1 MTVKELMER
10 VPTINEGYAIA
21 YINDA
26 VKELS
31 TMSDDNI
38 SFTTAT
44 ITKDIRF
51 YDPPATM
58 LKLKSV
64 YILDT
69 SVDPNQYR
77 KIPRTHDI
85 STQDDD

>member
-10 VPTINEGYAIA
+10 VPTINEGYALA

-31 TMSDDNI
+31 TMIDDNI
-38 SFTTAT
+38 SFDTSN
-44 ITKDIRF
+44 IVKNQRF
-51 YDPPATM
+51 YTLPTEM
-58 LKLKSV
+58 LKLKNV

-69 SVDPNQYR
+69 DVDPNEYV

-85 STQDDD
+85 STQDDA

>member
-10 VPTINEGYAIA
+10 VPTINEGYSIA

-31 TMSDDNI
+31 TMIDDNI
-38 SFTTAT
+38 TFDTANVE
-44 ITKDIRF
+44 KDQRF
-51 YDPPATM
+51 YTLPASL
-58 LKLKSV
+58 LKLKYI
-64 YILDT
+64 YILDQDVT
-69 SVDPNQYR
+69 PNQYR

-85 STQDDD
+85 STQDDT